1 MSAGKNMITDRYSS
15 DCEGAVL
22 VGKESGTAARD
33 RSAQAER
40 KPAEKTGARKKS
52 GKSAAKQ
59 TGSREPDVQENKAAA
74 KKDSR
79 DAGEQSQSVKTPSV
93 MKLVQDTRQL
103 ENQVIAAGKSRIP
116 RQLRGI
122 EPLSKVIRREA
133 AAEKQLEESSS
144 APMVTRDMTSM
155 VIEAAAPEVLAR
167 FNACD
172 CEVCREGLAKLAA
185 EELPA
190 RYIRLP
196 EGADIGWEGF
206 TQEEKLLIATV
217 RKSAVTVMIRLMMA
231 NKKRSFHD

>member
-1 MSAGKNMITDRYSS
+1 MSTGKNMITDRYSS

-33 RSAQAER
+33 RSVQAER
-40 KPAEKTGARKKS
+40 KTAEKTGARKKS

-59 TGSREPDVQENKAAA
+59 AGARKPDVQEKKAAA
-74 KKDSR
+74 KKDRR
-79 DAGEQSQSVKTPSV
+79 DAEEQSQSVKTPSV
-93 MKLVQDTRQL
+93 MKLVQDTEEL

-133 AAEKQLEESSS
+133 AAEKQLEESRS

-155 VIEAAAPEVLAR
+155 VTEAAAPEVLAR

-196 EGADIGWEGF
+196 EGADLGWEGF

-217 RKSAVTVMIRLMMA
+217 RKSAVSVMIRLMMA